1 MAAETICEIIF
12 EKAAGTV
19 CCGYKKSFRRKIAY
33 QIYDRILGFGR
44 LKMRRIHRDR

>member
-19 CCGYKKSFRRKIAY
+19 WCGIKKVDSLFS
-33 QIYDRILGFGR
+33 RIS
-44 LKMRRIHRDR
+44 

>member
-19 CCGYKKSFRRKIAY
+19 CCGYKKSFRRK
-33 QIYDRILGFGR
+33 
-44 LKMRRIHRDR
+44 